1 MADGSR
7 CDSFDSDGATHFQK
21 VLKVCVCILVWFST
35 ECNSLH
41 HTDRYGWISKSISLI
56 STCGPNEIWVAEGDE
71 KSAMGWL
78 TIDILILGAKL
89 PSLSEFKC
97 ELDL

>member
-1 MADGSR
+1 MSIKDRQHPLNVLACTIR
-7 CDSFDSDGATHFQK
+7 ICD
-21 VLKVCVCILVWFST
+21 
-35 ECNSLH
+35 
-41 HTDRYGWISKSISLI
+41 GWISKLISPI

-78 TIDILILGAKL
+78 TIDILILGAEL

-97 ELDL
+97 ELDLQRWTRRSLEFLRDLSRLIVDGP

>member
-1 MADGSR
+1 MFASSCGFPLNVLA
-7 CDSFDSDGATHFQK
+7 CTIWISD
-21 VLKVCVCILVWFST
+21 
-35 ECNSLH
+35 
-41 HTDRYGWISKSISLI
+41 GWISKSISPI
-56 STCGPNEIWVAEGDE
+56 SACGPNEIWVAEGDE

-78 TIDILILGAKL
+78 TIDILILGAEL